1 MDYLAKPETRGLNYG
16 KLINLSMQ
24 INLSF
29 EVTTLENKISK
40 IESNII

>member
-1 MDYLAKPETRGLNYG
+1 MPEAREVNCGR
-16 KLINLSMQ
+16 LINLSMQ

-29 EVTTLENKISK
+29 EITTIENNITK